1 MKQQNLESLKLW
13 ALILGCVIG
22 TMGGNLIAFIM
33 VPATSIESAIGRTFF
48 GFLGMP
54 LVYTAFYGIRYLLSK
69 D

>member
-1 MKQQNLESLKLW
+1 MKQQNLESLKMW
-13 ALILGCVIG
+13 ALILGYVIM
-22 TMGGNLIAFIM
+22 TMGANLVAFTM
-33 VPATSIESAIGRTFF
+33 VPATSIESAIGRTFS